1 MKRNNKKGFTITE
14 LVIVIA
20 VIAILA
26 AVLIPTFS
34 NVISNA
40 KQSAALQT
48 CSSAM
53 KDYSAIAAQEGKSVG
68 TGMVFVNDDFVFVY
82 INGSLHYVGELEKL
96 GKIDTGCKYTPV
108 TPSAIS
114 GPEGDTTGKTLDIK
128 VNGETDITVK
138 KDGTDDPEHNEY
150 VLFKSGDHE
159 AENLYFYNVTI
170 NNIQWC
176 GYFTLEGKTAN
187 YQTQGANYSRVFRA
201 TTQTG
206 ATPVIS
212 VEIHTEPANPEGTGT
227 DE

>member
-34 NVISNA
+34 NVINNA

-48 CSSAM
+48 CTNAM
-53 KDYSAIAAQEGKSVG
+53 KDYSAIAAQEGKSMD
-68 TGMVFVNDDFVFVY
+68 TGMAFVSDGFVFVY
-82 INGSLHYVGELEKL
+82 INSSLHYVGELEKL
-96 GKIDTGCKYTPV
+96 AKIDTSCKYTSV

-128 VNGETDITVK
+128 FNGNISITVK
-138 KDGTDDPEHNEY
+138 NTGTDDPENKTY
-150 VLFKSGDHE
+150 VLTESGDHK
-159 AENLYFYNVTI
+159 AENLYFYSITI
-170 NNIQWC
+170 NTIEWC

-187 YQTQGANYSRVFRA
+187 YQTQGANYSRVFGA
-201 TTQTG
+201 ITQTG
-206 ATPVIS
+206 ATRVIS
-212 VEIHTEPANPEGTGT
+212 LEVRS
-227 DE
+227 